1 LAIDQMMTLA
11 RFLSRRIM
19 SVSCRWGQYCF
30 NCHLSCCKLCNCIPV
45 CYVNIFRFIL
55 SYTVMFYAVFMAFLA
70 FGGSKQ
76 RVWSLQTDSLPVANS
91 HFARSK
97 VGLCP

>member
-1 LAIDQMMTLA
+1 
-11 RFLSRRIM
+11 
-19 SVSCRWGQYCF
+19 
-30 NCHLSCCKLCNCIPV
+30 
-45 CYVNIFRFIL
+45 
-55 SYTVMFYAVFMAFLA
+55 MFYAVFMAFLA

-97 VGLCP
+97 LPLCP